1 MEDQLRGALLWR
13 PHTDEPRKNRKFKK
27 KHLSKVDDSVFQ
39 YFTNMPIAPNTA
51 AMESWKKVFWKL
63 ETIPERRTSTK
74 TVSDRPMAVKKMA
87 EVGFGEN
94 ILII

>member
-1 MEDQLRGALLWR
+1 
-13 PHTDEPRKNRKFKK
+13 
-27 KHLSKVDDSVFQ
+27 
-39 YFTNMPIAPNTA
+39 MPIAPNTA